1 MESLGEKKDWRAG
14 TRRCGPTRQSENQP
28 WAAKRKDEKSWIHQ
42 KTAKLLHVMSKEN
55 EISKETKSTQPSES
69 IPETTVRSSAQQKF
83 PWHVECEVETTENG
97 HNRGARSCSQ
107 PPTLDGLMLEKTG
120 KKAQMYVRQNL
131 MWFTVHEILTKRLG
145 VNGKDRYLAFICQA
159 QRATAHSYWW
169 KFMKTQWIT
178 SYDTR

>member
-1 MESLGEKKDWRAG
+1 MSCEKK
-14 TRRCGPTRQSENQP
+14 RR
-28 WAAKRKDEKSWIHQ
+28 KSWIHK
-42 KTAKLLHVMSKEN
+42 KTAKLLRVMSKEN

-83 PWHVECEVETTENG
+83 PWHVECEVETTEKG

-131 MWFTVHEILTKRLG
+131 MWFTVHEILTKRVG
-145 VNGKDRYLAFICQA
+145 VNGVDGFYATEQHEFSRNVDRIFGRRRRGRIEKKI
-159 QRATAHSYWW
+159 W
-169 KFMKTQWIT
+169 KKSGSGPIRSDPIRSPYKKPKTWL
-178 SYDTR
+178 